1 MAQVADYLAQDE
13 VAKWEY
19 HCRVIKQYQCNVE
32 SRVFGVLMHGTRILQ
47 NSQNMQ
53 AAKRCQ
59 LDVLHGRRHERA
71 VGGFYPTAFSSGCL
85 RKRPSNL
92 LQTFALQNI
101 SGCKIM

>member
-1 MAQVADYLAQDE
+1 MQ
-13 VAKWEY
+13 
-19 HCRVIKQYQCNVE
+19 RRIE
-32 SRVFGVLMHGTRILQ
+32 SIWSTNAWHAYTT